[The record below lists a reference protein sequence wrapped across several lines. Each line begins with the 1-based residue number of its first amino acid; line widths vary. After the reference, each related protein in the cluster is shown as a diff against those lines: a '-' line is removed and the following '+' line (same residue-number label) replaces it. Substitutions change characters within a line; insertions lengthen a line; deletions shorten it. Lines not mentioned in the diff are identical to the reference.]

1 MTVLAALIPVSVL
14 GLIVWVVLVLTRRG
28 TPFTLATAAS
38 LYAHWM
44 MIAGATMTLVG
55 VALGIKLLFA
65 QANQAFAYFV
75 PQTPAC
81 PPGASAV
88 GKCVEPNFPNGVGEQ
103 MRQDLVLAVVLLV
116 IGAAVLG
123 FHYALARAL
132 RSREGGASPIVVMG
146 TLVAFTV
153 LYGLVGLVSLAAGLY
168 AVLNYAV
175 AAAGTTPGPFADS
188 VGAAIAFTP
197 AWAVA
202 ALRLLRATQHP
213 ASPEVAPAH

>member
-1 MTVLAALIPVSVL
+1 MTVLAAVIPVGVI

-28 TPFTLATAAS
+28 APFTLATAAS

-44 MIAGATMTLVG
+44 MIAGATMTLAG

-65 QANQAFAYFV
+65 QVNQAFAYFV
-75 PQTPAC
+75 PQSPAC
-81 PPGASAV
+81 PPAAIAA
-88 GKCVEPNFPNGVGEQ
+88 GKCVEPTFTNGVAEQ
-103 MRQDLVLAVVLLV
+103 MRQDLVLAIVLLV
-116 IGAAVLG
+116 IGGAVLA
-123 FHYALARAL
+123 FHFALARAL

-168 AVLNYAV
+168 SVLNYAV
-175 AAAGTTPGPFADS
+175 AAAGATPGPFADS
-188 VGAAIAFTP
+188 LGAAIAFTP

-202 ALRLLRATQHP
+202 ALRLLRATQHAGP
-213 ASPEVAPAH
+213 AEIAPAH

>member
-1 MTVLAALIPVSVL
+1 MLAAVIPIGVV
-14 GLIVWVVLVLTRRG
+14 GLIVWVVLLLTRRG
-28 TPFTLATAAS
+28 SPFTLATAAS

-55 VALGIKLLFA
+55 AALGIKLLFGA
-65 QANQAFAYFV
+65 ADQRFAYFV
-75 PQTPAC
+75 PQPFVC
-81 PPGASAV
+81 PPDATAA
-88 GKCVEPNFPNGVGEQ
+88 GKCISPNLNSGVAEQ
-103 MRQDLVLAVVLLV
+103 IRQDLVLAIVLFV

-123 FHYALARAL
+123 FHYLLARSL
-132 RSREGGASPIVVMG
+132 RSREGGSSPIVIMG

-168 AVLNYAV
+168 SVLNYAL
-175 AAAGTTPGPFADS
+175 ATGNATPGPFAES

-213 ASPEVAPAH
+213 APAAEAAPAH